1 MNHPETGA
9 RKSEAHTAT
18 TVSKQPM
25 FQLNIAFI
33 SRFINKFAGVA
44 AIY

>member
-1 MNHPETGA
+1 V
-9 RKSEAHTAT
+9 HTAPPDP
-18 TVSKQPM
+18 KQPM